1 MRRMFLMVFSILL
14 FGLLVVSIP
23 KPILYISFNGSFEPD
38 IMNTRFT
45 FESRPKLFG
54 NPRIVMEDG
63 NGILYLDGSSFLR
76 YKTTDLLDY
85 NKFTVSIWMKPKKIG
100 GFDRVNWDNITALFH
115 LRDYHDSM
123 SEWGISVYR
132 SYPYYYLFVMYPVRN
147 AYQGWYFEFKKDLL
161 DGNWHN
167 VIFVRDNDLL
177 IMYLD
182 GEKLSQVKLR
192 LDQKPTSFRSYYL
205 YIGAAKRV
213 GSRGK
218 FRGFID
224 DVAVWNTALSQ
235 SDVLNIYRNGGIGK
249 EVENVEIDL
258 NKAKAKLREAY
269 NSGKISNDQLRRA
282 LDELTSGKISRL
294 LRDFILGVI
303 SVDDFAALY

>member
-1 MRRMFLMVFSILL
+1 MFKKIPMIFLLTLLSISI
-14 FGLLVVSIP
+14 FSIP
-23 KPILYISFNGSFEPD
+23 KPILYISFDHGFEPD

-45 FESRPKLFG
+45 FEPKPKLFG
-54 NPRIVMEDG
+54 NPRII
-63 NGILYLDGSSFLR
+63 NGALFLNGVSFLR
-76 YKTTDLLDY
+76 YRITDLLDY
-85 NKFTVSIWMKPKKIG
+85 NAFTVSLWIKPKKIG
-100 GFDRVNWDNITALFH
+100 TFDRVNWYNVNALFH
-115 LRDYHDSM
+115 LRDSHDLN
-123 SEWGISVYR
+123 SEWGISICR
-132 SYPYYYLFVMYPVRN
+132 DLSSYYLFVMYPARHD
-147 AYQGWYFEFKKDLL
+147 YQGWIFECGKNLL
-161 DGNWHN
+161 DDDWHN
-167 VIFVRDNDLL
+167 VVFMRDGRTLT
-177 IMYLD
+177 MYLD
-182 GEKLSQVKLR
+182 GKEIGRQNLR
-192 LDQKPTSFRSYYL
+192 LDQEPTSFRSFYL